1 MNTAPKKNPP
11 VLDKELT
18 EALKATPSRFWK
30 RLTHNWGWKLLS
42 LLLAVCLWAGLITQD
57 PNLTRERRF
66 TDVPITLT
74 NQETLRR
81 NGLIVLSG
89 LEEDNLRLESFRAEV
104 PQRYFDSVTVAN
116 FNPRIDLSRIPL
128 IYMDK

>member
-11 VLDKELT
+11 VLDKELA
-18 EALKATPSRFWK
+18 EVLKATPSRFWN
-30 RLTHNWGWKLLS
+30 RLIHNWGWKLLS
-42 LLLAVCLWAGLITQD
+42 FLLAVCLWAGLITQD

-89 LEEDNLRLESFRAEV
+89 LEEDNLRLEYLDRK
-104 PQRYFDSVTVAN
+104 SVV
-116 FNPRIDLSRIPL
+116 
-128 IYMDK
+128 